1 MLFLKFTIS
10 RKFKERLNLVTIS
23 THSNLS
29 LSHGVYDFNLNYL
42 DDRFCS
48 DSYTPLPIPHRAPP
62 TTRRKPH
69 LHLRLSIKDP
79 SPPNPK
85 NLNPLSPSLQL
96 TRIPL
101 SSPTPDPPRSPPPR
115 LPLPLLYPFSSP
127 SSESKGSPSIF
138 FPRRAATM
146 FLPLFTI
153 FALYLG

>member
-10 RKFKERLNLVTIS
+10 RKFQERLNLVTIS

-42 DDRFCS
+42 DDRFCNN
-48 DSYTPLPIPHRAPP
+48 SYTPLPIPHRAPP

-85 NLNPLSPSLQL
+85 TSTPSP
-96 TRIPL
+96 RRCNWPD
-101 SSPTPDPPRSPPPR
+101 SPCPPPR
-115 LPLPLLYPFSSP
+115 QTHHVPHRPVSPSP
-127 SSESKGSPSIF
+127 SS
-138 FPRRAATM
+138 TL
-146 FLPLFTI
+146 FLPPRWSRRGRLQSSSPDGQQPCFSLFSLFLLNI
-153 FALYLG
+153 